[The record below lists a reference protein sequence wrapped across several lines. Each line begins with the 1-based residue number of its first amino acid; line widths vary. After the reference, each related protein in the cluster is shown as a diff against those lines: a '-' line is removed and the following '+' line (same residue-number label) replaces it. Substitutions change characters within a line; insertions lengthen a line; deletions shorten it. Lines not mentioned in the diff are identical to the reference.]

1 VQDSEK
7 PVHPTNS
14 SKTRTLPPRR
24 KKNIE
29 LRSREYLTPD
39 EVNQII
45 TAAGSIGRTP
55 HRDRTLLLVC
65 YRHALRVSELVALRW
80 EQVDLSNKTLHV
92 NRAKRGVSSL
102 HPLQDDVI
110 SALEAI
116 KHMNNDSQYIYLNYK
131 GIQMS
136 SCTVRKIVARAGK
149 LAGLPFSIHPHMLR
163 HACGF
168 YLANKGFDTRA
179 IQSYMGHR
187 SIQHT
192 VRYTELT
199 TERFRNFWID

>member
-1 VQDSEK
+1 VHDPEK
-7 PVHPTNS
+7 PAHPTNS
-14 SKTRTLPPRR
+14 SKARTLPPRR

-29 LRSREYLTPD
+29 LRSREYLTPG

-45 TAAGSIGRTP
+45 MAAGSIGRSP

-65 YRHALRVSELVALRW
+65 YRHALRVSELAGLRW
-80 EQVDLSNKTLHV
+80 DQVDLSNKTLHV
-92 NRAKRGVSSL
+92 NRVKRGVSSL
-102 HPLQDDVI
+102 HPLQEDVI
-110 SALEAI
+110 SALEVI
-116 KHMNNDSQYIYLNYK
+116 KHTNEASQHIFLNYK
-131 GIQMS
+131 GLQIS

-179 IQSYMGHR
+179 IQSYLGHR

-199 TERFRNFWID
+199 SERFREFWT

>member
-1 VQDSEK
+1 MAQD
-7 PVHPTNS
+7 TANS
-14 SKTRTLPPRR
+14 SNPFKSRTLPPKR

-39 EVNQII
+39 EVTRII
-45 TAAGSIGRTP
+45 TAAGSVGKFP
-55 HRDRTLLLVC
+55 HRDRILILIC
-65 YRHALRVSELVALRW
+65 YRHALRVSELVSLRW
-80 EQVDLSNKTLHV
+80 DQIDPVNKTLHV
-92 NRAKRGVSSL
+92 NRAKRGVPSL
-102 HPLQDDVI
+102 HPLQEDVI
-110 SALEAI
+110 RGLDVL
-116 KHMNNDSQYIYLNYK
+116 KRTTLGDPYIFVTYK
-131 GIQMS
+131 RRPMTAG
-136 SCTVRKIVARAGK
+136 TVRKIVARAGT
-149 LAGLPFSIHPHMLR
+149 LAGIPFSIHPHMLR

-199 TERFRNFWID
+199 TERFKDFWTD

>member
-1 VQDSEK
+1 VVQDNA
-7 PVHPTNS
+7 NS
-14 SKTRTLPPRR
+14 SNPFKSRTLPPKR

-39 EVNQII
+39 EVTRII
-45 TAAGSIGRTP
+45 TAAGSVGKFP
-55 HRDRTLLLVC
+55 HRDKILILIC
-65 YRHALRVSELVALRW
+65 YRHALRVSELVSLRW
-80 EQVDLSNKTLHV
+80 DQIDPVNKTLHV
-92 NRAKRGVSSL
+92 NRAKRGVPSL
-102 HPLQDDVI
+102 HPLQEDVI
-110 SALEAI
+110 RGLDVLKRSSLG
-116 KHMNNDSQYIYLNYK
+116 DPYIFVTYK
-131 GIQMS
+131 RRPMTAG
-136 SCTVRKIVARAGK
+136 TVRKIVARAGT
-149 LAGLPFSIHPHMLR
+149 LAGISFSIHPHMLR

-199 TERFRNFWID
+199 TERFKDFWTD

>member
-1 VQDSEK
+1 VVQDTSK
-7 PVHPTNS
+7 P
-14 SKTRTLPPRR
+14 SKHFKSRTLPPKR

-39 EVNQII
+39 EVTRII
-45 TAAGSIGRTP
+45 TAAGSVGKFT
-55 HRDRTLLLVC
+55 HRDRILILIC
-65 YRHALRVSELVALRW
+65 YRHALRVSELVSLRW
-80 EQVDLSNKTLHV
+80 DQIDPVNKTLHV
-92 NRAKRGVSSL
+92 NRAKRGVPSL
-102 HPLQDDVI
+102 HPLQEDVI
-110 SALEAI
+110 RGLDVLKRTSLG
-116 KHMNNDSQYIYLNYK
+116 DPYIFVTYK
-131 GIQMS
+131 RRPMTAG
-136 SCTVRKIVARAGK
+136 TVRKIVARAGT
-149 LAGLPFSIHPHMLR
+149 LAGIPFSIHPHMLR

-199 TERFRNFWID
+199 TERFKDFWTD

>member
-1 VQDSEK
+1 MAQD
-7 PVHPTNS
+7 TANS
-14 SKTRTLPPRR
+14 SNPFKSRTLPPKR

-39 EVNQII
+39 EVTRII
-45 TAAGSIGRTP
+45 TAAGSVGKFP
-55 HRDRTLLLVC
+55 HRDRILILIC
-65 YRHALRVSELVALRW
+65 YRHALRVSELVSLRW
-80 EQVDLSNKTLHV
+80 DQIDPVNKTLHV
-92 NRAKRGVSSL
+92 NRAKRGVPSL
-102 HPLQDDVI
+102 HPLQEDVI
-110 SALEAI
+110 RGLDVLKRTSLG
-116 KHMNNDSQYIYLNYK
+116 DPYIFVTYK
-131 GIQMS
+131 RRPMTAG
-136 SCTVRKIVARAGK
+136 TVRKIVARAGT
-149 LAGLPFSIHPHMLR
+149 LAGIPFSIHPHMLR

-199 TERFRNFWID
+199 TERFKDFWTD

>member
-1 VQDSEK
+1 MQDSDK
-7 PVHPTNS
+7 PVHPTNY

-45 TAAGSIGRTP
+45 KAAGSIGRSP
-55 HRDRTLLLVC
+55 HRDKTLLLVC

-80 EQVDLSNKTLHV
+80 DQVDLSNETMHV
-92 NRAKRGVSSL
+92 NRAKRGVPSL

-110 SALEAI
+110 SALEEI
-116 KHMNNDSQYIYLNYK
+116 KRMNQDSQYIFLNYK

>member
-1 VQDSEK
+1 VVQDNA
-7 PVHPTNS
+7 NS
-14 SKTRTLPPRR
+14 SNPFKSRTLPPKR

-39 EVNQII
+39 EVTRII
-45 TAAGSIGRTP
+45 TAAGSVGKFT
-55 HRDRTLLLVC
+55 HRDRILILIC
-65 YRHALRVSELVALRW
+65 YRHALRVSELVSLRW
-80 EQVDLSNKTLHV
+80 DQIDPVNKTLHV
-92 NRAKRGVSSL
+92 NRAKRGVPSL
-102 HPLQDDVI
+102 HPLQEDIIRGLDVLKRT
-110 SALEAI
+110 SLG
-116 KHMNNDSQYIYLNYK
+116 DPYIFVTYK
-131 GIQMS
+131 RRPMTAG
-136 SCTVRKIVARAGK
+136 TVRKIVARAGT
-149 LAGLPFSIHPHMLR
+149 LAGIPFSIHPHMLR

-199 TERFRNFWID
+199 TERFKDFWTD